1 MTMDFQQ
8 ARFNMV
14 EQQIR
19 TWDVLD
25 QDILN
30 ALQSVPRDA
39 FVPED
44 FRLLAYSDTRIPLG
58 HGQSMMTPKLEAR
71 IVQALKPSA
80 TERVLEIGT
89 GSGYLTALLGHFA
102 RNVLSLELH
111 EDLATAAQRKFRAQ
125 SMMNIQVLPA
135 DGFQGQPERG
145 PFDVIAVTG
154 ALYQRSPALE
164 AQLAVGGRLFAVVG
178 QGHAM
183 EALLITRLAH
193 GGFTTEAIFETELEP
208 LIGAEPPPRFTF

>member
-25 QDILN
+25 QDILD

-71 IVQALKPSA
+71 IVQALKPNA

-102 RNVLSLELH
+102 RNVLSLEFH

-125 SMMNIQVLPA
+125 SMMNIQVLPV
-135 DGFQGQPERG
+135 DGLQGQPDRG

-183 EALLITRLAH
+183 EALLITRLAN
-193 GGFTTEAIFETELEP
+193 GGFTTEALFETELEP

>member
-25 QDILN
+25 QDVLD

-71 IVQALKPSA
+71 IVQALKPNA

-102 RNVLSLELH
+102 RNVLSLELY
-111 EDLATAAQRKFRAQ
+111 EDLATAAQRKFRSQ
-125 SMMNIQVLPA
+125 SMMNIQVLPV
-135 DGFQGQPERG
+135 DGFHGQPERG

-154 ALYQRSPALE
+154 ALYQRSSALE

-183 EALLITRLAH
+183 EALLITRLAN
-193 GGFTTEAIFETELEP
+193 GGFTTEALFETELEP
-208 LIGAEPPPRFTF
+208 LIGAEPPPRFKF

>member
-71 IVQALKPSA
+71 IVQALKPTA

-125 SMMNIQVLPA
+125 SMMNIQVLPV

-183 EALLITRLAH
+183 EALLITRLAN
-193 GGFTTEAIFETELEP
+193 GGFTTEALFETELEP

>member
-25 QDILN
+25 QDVLD

-44 FRLLAYSDTRIPLG
+44 FRLLAYSDTRIPIG

-125 SMMNIQVLPA
+125 SMMNIQVLPV
-135 DGFQGQPERG
+135 DGFQGQPDRG
-145 PFDVIAVTG
+145 PFDVIALTG

-164 AQLAVGGRLFAVVG
+164 AQLAIGGRLFAVVG

-183 EALLITRLAH
+183 EALLITRLAN
-193 GGFTTEAIFETELEP
+193 GGFTSEALFETELEP